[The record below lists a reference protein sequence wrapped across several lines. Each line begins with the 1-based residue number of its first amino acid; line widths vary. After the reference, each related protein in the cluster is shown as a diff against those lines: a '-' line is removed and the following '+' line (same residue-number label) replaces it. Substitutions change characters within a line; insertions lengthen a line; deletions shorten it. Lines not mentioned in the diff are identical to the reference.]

1 MAVTPISID
10 TQPTSRTVSVGGLA
24 AFNVVA
30 SGGGTITYQWK
41 KAAVDI
47 SGATA
52 PVYIVGSA
60 VTADAGSY
68 TVTVTN
74 EAGSVT
80 SSSATLTV
88 NALTAPV
95 IVAQPSGQTAYE
107 GDSATF
113 SVIATSNGTSPT
125 YQWKKS
131 SSNIAGATSPQY
143 TISSVVS
150 GDAGNYTVVITNSA
164 GSTTSSTAVLATAA
178 LPAIIPVDDELFG
191 SQGTQGSV
199 GSQGTQGIQ
208 GVQGAQGTQGL
219 QGIQGLQGTQG
230 TFGTQGSQGR
240 QGIQGLQGVQGTQG
254 IQGSQGTQ
262 GTVGLAFT
270 IAKIYASVAA
280 LAADSSPSGIIA
292 GQFALINT
300 YNVEDPDNSKL
311 YIWSGASYIFVDDLS
326 GSAGIQG
333 ITGSQGTQG
342 IQGLQGLQGI
352 QGIQGVNGEYAAMG
366 LQGTQGTQGRQGIQ
380 GTSGLTGTG
389 IQGAQGTVGS
399 NGSNGAQG
407 TQGIQ
412 GTAGSNGSNGAQG
425 AQGTQGAQGIIGSTG
440 GTGIQGSA
448 GTNGTNG
455 TNGSPGAQGTAGSNG
470 GTGAQGTAGQN
481 GTNGTNGTN
490 GSPGAQ
496 GTMGQNGTNG
506 TNGTNGSPGA
516 QGTQGSAGPGANQDL
531 NTYNSVTFSTVTA
544 GSFNAT
550 SSIAYKMNV
559 TPIEDAIDLIKNL
572 NGVIYDRK
580 DGHKSREH
588 GVIAED
594 VARVLPSVVGYKNG
608 KPDSIDYSRFT
619 PVLIE
624 AIKALSDKVDDLKNE
639 LKALKP

>member
-41 KAAVDI
+41 KAAVEI

-52 PVYIVGSA
+52 PVYIVGSV
-60 VTADAGSY
+60 VTADAGLY

-95 IVAQPSGQTAYE
+95 IIAQPSGQTAYE
-107 GDSATF
+107 GDSVTF

-131 SSNIAGATSPQY
+131 SSTIVGATSPQY

-150 GDAGNYTVVITNSA
+150 GDAGNYTVVITNSV

-219 QGIQGLQGTQG
+219 QGIQGFQGIQG

-311 YIWSGASYIFVDDLS
+311 YIWSGASYIYVDDLS

-342 IQGLQGLQGI
+342 IQGLQGVQGI
-352 QGIQGVNGEYAAMG
+352 QGIQGINGEYAAMG
-366 LQGTQGTQGRQGIQ
+366 LQGTQGIQGRQGIQ

-389 IQGAQGTVGS
+389 IQGAQGAVGSNGAQGIQGITGSNGSNGTNGTNGIQGAAGS

-407 TQGIQ
+407 TA
-412 GTAGSNGSNGAQG
+412 GTNGSNGAQG
-425 AQGTQGAQGIIGSTG
+425 TAGQNGASVT
-440 GTGIQGSA
+440 
-448 GTNGTNG
+448 
-455 TNGSPGAQGTAGSNG
+455 GAQGTAGQNG
-470 GTGAQGTAGQN
+470 ASVTGAQGTAGQN
-481 GTNGTNGTN
+481 GTNG
-490 GSPGAQ
+490 SPGVQ
-496 GTMGQNGTNG
+496 GYTGAPGSNGTNG
-506 TNGTNGSPGA
+506 TNGTDGSPGA
-516 QGTQGSAGPGANQDL
+516 QGTQGSAGPGADQSL
-531 NTYNSVTFSTVTA
+531 NTNSSVTFSSVTA

-624 AIKALSDKVDDLKNE
+624 AIKALSDKVDELKNE
-639 LKALKP
+639 LKALRP

>member
-1 MAVTPISID
+1 MAVTPISIE

-41 KAAVDI
+41 KAAVEI

-95 IVAQPSGQTAYE
+95 ITAQPSGQTAYE
-107 GDSATF
+107 GDSVTF

-131 SSNIAGATSPQY
+131 SSTIVGATSPQY

-150 GDAGNYTVVITNSA
+150 GDAGNYTVVITNSV

-208 GVQGAQGTQGL
+208 GVQGTQGTQGL
-219 QGIQGLQGTQG
+219 QGIQGFQGIQG

-311 YIWSGASYIFVDDLS
+311 YIWSGASYIYVDDLS

-342 IQGLQGLQGI
+342 IQGLQGVQGI
-352 QGIQGVNGEYAAMG
+352 QGIQGINGEYAAMG
-366 LQGTQGTQGRQGIQ
+366 LQGTQGIQGRQGIQ

-389 IQGAQGTVGS
+389 IQGAQGAVGSNGAQGIQGITGSNGSNGTNGTNGIQGAAGS

-407 TQGIQ
+407 TA
-412 GTAGSNGSNGAQG
+412 GTNGSNGAQG
-425 AQGTQGAQGIIGSTG
+425 T
-440 GTGIQGSA
+440 A
-448 GTNGTNG
+448 GTNGA
-455 TNGSPGAQGTAGSNG
+455 SV
-470 GTGAQGTAGQN
+470 TGAQGTAGQN

-490 GSPGAQ
+490 GQNGAQ
-496 GTMGQNGTNG
+496 GTVGQNGTNG

-516 QGTQGSAGPGANQDL
+516 QGTQGSAGPGADQSL
-531 NTYNSVTFSTVTA
+531 NTNSSVTFSSVTA
-544 GSFNAT
+544 GGFNAT

-624 AIKALSDKVDDLKNE
+624 AIKALSDKVDELKNE